1 MYNMSIQPNV
11 DQIAVIIGV
20 VVPLAVLCI
29 AISLCCIL
37 RRCRNNSNNA
47 GGNYEQVNHGLD
59 DEELAFKRLL
69 EKRKTGETEMTGLS
83 SADSPG
89 NGQYNSN
96 MFDDDLYDDVAFDSS
111 ELDTLNR
118 LENFRSNLV
127 AAAGDNKNNSNNS
140 SSSTDKNRNFNGDDS
155 EANEVVAN
163 DDIRL

>member
-1 MYNMSIQPNV
+1 MSSQPKV

-29 AISLCCIL
+29 AISSCCIL
-37 RRCRNNSNNA
+37 RRCRNNSNSS

-83 SADSPG
+83 SSSDSPG

-127 AAAGDNKNNSNNS
+127 AAAGDNKNSSNNNS
-140 SSSTDKNRNFNGDDS
+140 STSDKNNNLNIGES
-155 EANEVVAN
+155 EGNDGMVVN